1 MFAHVGVPAAAA
13 AAMLQE
19 DPKVLLNTP
28 LPLPQGQV
36 FERMAWG
43 PDGTIA
49 AALGGHIHFLDS
61 KTGQVRGGPRCSRDD
76 LPAFTSLAATCIVQC
91 V

>member
-1 MFAHVGVPAAAA
+1 M
-13 AAMLQE
+13 QE
-19 DPKVLLNTP
+19 DPKQLLKVE
-28 LPLPQGQV
+28 LPLPKGQV

-61 KTGQVRGGPRCSRDD
+61 KTGKVCTHSKLLCCNVQASYNTAVIRTADGYDD
-76 LPAFTSLAATCIVQC
+76 YYSI
-91 V
+91 